1 MAGGNLWIE
10 AAELRHVRMRLKQPF
25 ETSFGVEHDRECLL
39 IRIEGAGQAGWGE
52 CVASGFPGY
61 SYETV
66 GTAWHVLE
74 EFLVPAI
81 LHQPLVGISGL
92 RAHLAS
98 VRGHPMAKAGL
109 ELALWDWMGRVANLP
124 LVDLLGGRRTRVQVG
139 VSIGI
144 QSGVDTLLK
153 VVESYLRQGYA
164 RIKLKIKPGHDLEPV
179 RAVRQSFPGILLQVD
194 ANGGYDPAQFEQ
206 LLPLDEFELLLIEQP
221 FAEEQLLAHARL
233 QERLAT
239 PICLDESIGSEA
251 DAQQALD
258 LGACRIINIKPG
270 RVGGL
275 SEAVAIHDLCRKADF
290 PVWCGGMLETGVG
303 RAANLALA
311 TLPGF
316 SLPGDISATDRYYEE
331 NIASPKFVLN
341 SDGTIDVP
349 TGAGLGITIDSGA
362 LERMTVRRERF
373 TTGQPSSRSTQ
384 STENAPA

>member
-1 MAGGNLWIE
+1 MAGGELWIE
-10 AAELRHVRMRLKQPF
+10 AAELCHIRMALQQPF
-25 ETSFGVEHDRECLL
+25 ETSFGVEQDRECLL
-39 IRIEGAGQAGWGE
+39 IKIEGGGQAGWGE
-52 CVASGFPGY
+52 CVAAGFPGF

-74 EFLVPAI
+74 RYLIPAI
-81 LHQPLVGISGL
+81 LHQPLEGISGL
-92 RAHLAS
+92 RARLAP

-124 LVDLLGGRRTRVQVG
+124 LADLLGGRRTRVQVG

-144 QSGVDTLLK
+144 QSGVEPLLK
-153 VVESYLRQGYA
+153 VVDTHLKQGYT

-179 RAVRQSFPGILLQVD
+179 SAVRHSFPGILLQVD
-194 ANGGYDPAQFEQ
+194 ANGGYAPDQIEQ
-206 LLPLDEFELLLIEQP
+206 LLPLDEFDLLLIEQP
-221 FAEEQLLAHARL
+221 FAEEQLLAHVRL

-239 PICLDESIGSEA
+239 PICLDESIGSEVEA
-251 DAQQALD
+251 RQALD
-258 LGACRIINIKPG
+258 LGACRIVNIKPG

-275 SEAVAIHDLCRKADF
+275 SEAVAIHDLCRKADI

-331 NIASPKFVLN
+331 DIASPKFVLN

-349 TGAGLGITIDSGA
+349 TGAGLGIAIDLEA
-362 LERMTVRRERF
+362 LERVTLRRERF
-373 TTGQPSSRSTQ
+373 TAGQPISRNTQ
-384 STENAPA
+384 SIDSAPA

>member
-10 AAELRHVRMRLKQPF
+10 AAELCHVRMRLQQPF

-66 GTAWHVLE
+66 GTAWHVLK
-74 EFLVPAI
+74 EFLIPAI
-81 LHQPLVGISGL
+81 LHRPLVGISGL
-92 RAHLAS
+92 RAQIGS

-139 VSIGI
+139 VSVGI
-144 QSGVDTLLK
+144 QPGVDTLLK
-153 VVESYLRQGYA
+153 LVESYLRQGYP

-194 ANGGYDPAQFEQ
+194 ANGGYDPDQFEP
-206 LLPLDEFELLLIEQP
+206 LLRLDEFELLLIEQP

-251 DAQQALD
+251 EAQQALD

-275 SEAVAIHDLCRKADF
+275 SEAVAIHDLCRKADI

-316 SLPGDISATDRYYEE
+316 SLPGDISASDRYYAED
-331 NIASPKFVLN
+331 IASPQFALN
-341 SDGTIDVP
+341 PDGTIDVP
-349 TGAGLGITIDSGA
+349 AGRGLGVAIDSGA
-362 LERMTVRRERF
+362 LERVTLRRERF
-373 TTGQPSSRSTQ
+373 EAASG
-384 STENAPA
+384 